1 MIEMNF
7 LQYPNV
13 LVLVAII
20 LWMVSVFIIYRNSEP
35 KELNR
40 TGLHFEI
47 AAIAVLFLI
56 YVNNSISGHLIG
68 EEMLIVIPVVIGRF
82 FVASEI
88 IHFRRR

>member
-1 MIEMNF
+1 M
-7 LQYPNV
+7 
-13 LVLVAII
+13 LVAIV
-20 LWMVSVFIIYRNSEP
+20 LWVISVFVIYRNSEP
-35 KELNR
+35 RELNR

-56 YVNNSISGHLIG
+56 YLNRSISGHLIG

-82 FVASEI
+82 FMASEI

>member
-1 MIEMNF
+1 MIF
-7 LQYPNV
+7 FQYPNL
-13 LVLVAII
+13 LVLVAIV
-20 LWMVSVFIIYRNSEP
+20 LWVISVFVIYRNSEP
-35 KELNR
+35 RELNR

-56 YVNNSISGHLIG
+56 YLNRSISGHLIG

-82 FVASEI
+82 FMASEI

>member
-1 MIEMNF
+1 MQMIF
-7 LQYPNV
+7 FQYPNV
-13 LVLVAII
+13 LVLVAIV
-20 LWMVSVFIIYRNSEP
+20 LWVISVFIIYRNSEP
-35 KELNR
+35 RELNR

-56 YVNNSISGHLIG
+56 YLNRCISGHLIG

-82 FVASEI
+82 FMASEI

>member
-1 MIEMNF
+1 MIF
-7 LQYPNV
+7 FQYPNV
-13 LVLVAII
+13 LVLVAIV
-20 LWMVSVFIIYRNSEP
+20 LWVISVFITYRNSEP
-35 KELNR
+35 RELNR

-56 YVNNSISGHLIG
+56 YLNRCISGHLIG

-82 FVASEI
+82 FMASEI